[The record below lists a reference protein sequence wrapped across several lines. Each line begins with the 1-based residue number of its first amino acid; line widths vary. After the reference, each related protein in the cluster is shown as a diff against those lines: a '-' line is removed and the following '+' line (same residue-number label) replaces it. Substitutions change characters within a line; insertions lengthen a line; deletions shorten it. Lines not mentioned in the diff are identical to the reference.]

1 LKLSFTPAPG
11 AEGAT
16 AQRWSRFV
24 NATSEGLPSEQVATT
39 SVFRYAADRPYIV
52 AFIGLFLLDL
62 TAYLT
67 LDHPLVLLLVFG
79 IGIFPKAAV
88 CAFNHHHQH
97 VTTFTWEPLNRLL
110 ELMYVLQTGVSSHA
124 WVLHH
129 SVGHHLNYLDQ
140 EKDESRWRR
149 DDGTVMSEFEYALK
163 TTVTAYPRAWAV
175 GAKHP
180 KLRFTF
186 LWMGVAS
193 LALIAALVAYRP
205 VPGLILFVLG
215 PAFSL
220 FGTAWA
226 TYAHHAGRSTA
237 THAVASN
244 NMIQP
249 FYNWLTGNLGFHTAH
264 HSRPGVHWS
273 ELPKL
278 HEELKA
284 NIPADAYVKPGW
296 PWRWFGKAQTS

>member
-1 LKLSFTPAPG
+1 MSASSDSLSPA
-11 AEGAT
+11 
-16 AQRWSRFV
+16 Q
-24 NATSEGLPSEQVATT
+24 ATT
-39 SVFRYAADRPYIV
+39 SSVFRYAADRPYV
-52 AFIGLFLLDL
+52 FAFVGLFALDV

-67 LDHPLVLLLVFG
+67 LDHPLLLLLVFG
-79 IGIFPKAAV
+79 VGIFPKAAV

-97 VTTFTWEPLNRLL
+97 VSTFTFEPLNRLL

-140 EKDESRWRR
+140 QKDESRWRR
-149 DDGTVMSEFEYALK
+149 ADGAVMGEFEYALM

-180 KLRFTF
+180 KLRATL
-186 LWMGVAS
+186 LWMGLAS
-193 LALIAALVAYRP
+193 LALMAALVAYRP
-205 VPGLILFVLG
+205 LPGLILFVLG
-215 PAFSL
+215 PLFSL

-226 TYAHHAGRSTA
+226 TYAHHAGRSCEA
-237 THAVASN
+237 HAVASN

-249 FYNWLTGNLGFHTAH
+249 FYNWLTGNLGYHTAH
-264 HSRPGVHWS
+264 HTRPGVHWS

-278 HEELKA
+278 HDELKA
-284 NIPADAYVKPGW
+284 GIPADAYVKPGW
-296 PWRWFGKAQTS
+296 PWRWFGAAQTH